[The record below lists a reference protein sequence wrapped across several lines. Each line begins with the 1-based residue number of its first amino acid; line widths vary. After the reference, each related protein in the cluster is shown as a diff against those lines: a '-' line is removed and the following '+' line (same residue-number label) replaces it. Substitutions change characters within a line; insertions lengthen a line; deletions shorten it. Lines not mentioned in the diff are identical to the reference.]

1 MLGKTYEVFNKK
13 GAYELLESFSSHKL
27 HLYSKLRNYDRGNTG
42 ENYVSYLSPLISRK
56 ILSEEDIVKFVLKK
70 HSFNS
75 TEKFISEIF
84 WRSYWR
90 GYLESHP
97 QIFHNYQADLER
109 TKKIKESVLYK
120 KAISGTTN
128 IECFNSWTKELM
140 NTGYLHNHSRMWFA
154 SIWIFTL
161 TLPWQLGAE
170 YFLKHLLDGDV
181 ASNTLSWRWV
191 AGLHTKGKHYVAFP
205 RNIQKYTNNKFYP
218 KNELSVNCTP
228 ITENVT
234 YSSQPLEFVNRS
246 NIKSYKSAL
255 LVHEN
260 DLSLKNTDNY
270 DFIFIQKSPVN
281 SSKRSKI
288 IKSFISKC
296 LSANFKD
303 LSRDYPGKVFIF
315 DLEDPNEFNE
325 LLIINDIK
333 HLSVPYPY
341 ISDLKVK
348 LDEFLNKVKI
358 EANIFNSEWEK
369 NVWPHC
375 TKGFFQLKKNI
386 PIILSRKI
394 NQL

>member
-1 MLGKTYEVFNKK
+1 
-13 GAYELLESFSSHKL
+13 
-27 HLYSKLRNYDRGNTG
+27 
-42 ENYVSYLSPLISRK
+42 
-56 ILSEEDIVKFVLKK
+56 
-70 HSFNS
+70 
-75 TEKFISEIF
+75 
-84 WRSYWR
+84 
-90 GYLESHP
+90 
-97 QIFHNYQADLER
+97 
-109 TKKIKESVLYK
+109 
-120 KAISGTTN
+120 
-128 IECFNSWTKELM
+128 
-140 NTGYLHNHSRMWFA
+140 
-154 SIWIFTL
+154 
-161 TLPWQLGAE
+161 
-170 YFLKHLLDGDV
+170 
-181 ASNTLSWRWV
+181 
-191 AGLHTKGKHYVAFP
+191 
-205 RNIQKYTNNKFYP
+205 
-218 KNELSVNCTP
+218 
-228 ITENVT
+228 
-234 YSSQPLEFVNRS
+234 LEFVNRS